1 MTPLQRTIEWL
12 EQEKPNKE
20 EIQVSVDNLCHLR
33 ARPPAGTTEVE
44 IDAAIKHLM
53 IASGGS
59 VIELVLPETVSRSE
73 LDYGPLVN
81 FEDAR
86 VEVVEAAEARMKRF
100 RALKDNLLAPF

>member
-12 EQEKPNKE
+12 EQEKPSKE

-33 ARPPAGTTEVE
+33 ARPPAGTTEAE

-53 IASGGS
+53 IAAGGN

-81 FEDAR
+81 FDDPKIK
-86 VEVVEAAEARMKRF
+86 VEETAEARMKRF
-100 RALKDNLLAPF
+100 RELKDTLLAPF